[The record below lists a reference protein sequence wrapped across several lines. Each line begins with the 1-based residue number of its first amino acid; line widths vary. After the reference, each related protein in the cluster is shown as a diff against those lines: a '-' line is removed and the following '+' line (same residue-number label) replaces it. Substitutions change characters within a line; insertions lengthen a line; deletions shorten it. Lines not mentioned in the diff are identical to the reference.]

1 MRGTWARLPGLPTLS
16 RSPARFAATSA
27 MESTLGDAAWQ
38 RRRRAAMRW
47 ALWGAAVGALAALV
61 AFAPAVWL
69 ARAVDTA
76 TGGRLLLADARGT
89 VWAGSAVVT
98 LTGGPD
104 SRDAR
109 TLPGRLAW
117 SLQWRGRA
125 IDVVMRH
132 ACCLNGDVTVR
143 WQPGWARQRVSLL
156 PTADGG
162 IGQWPAAWLA
172 GLGTP
177 WNTMQ
182 VNGRMRLS
190 SPGLSVEWVEGR
202 VRFTGLAQ
210 IELASVSSRLST
222 LEPLGT
228 YRITVKGDGAGGDA
242 IAVNLATA
250 EGALRLSGQGQITGG
265 RLRFR
270 GDAQAAPG
278 SEVALGNLL
287 GILGRREGAL
297 TKITIG

>member
-1 MRGTWARLPGLPTLS
+1 MRGTWARLTALPPLR

-27 MESTLGDAAWQ
+27 MESTLSDAAWQ
-38 RRRRAAMRW
+38 RRRRATMHW
-47 ALWGAAVGALAALV
+47 ALWGAAVGALAAVV

-69 ARAVDTA
+69 ARAVETS
-76 TGGRLLLADARGT
+76 TGGRVLLADARGT
-89 VWAGSAVVT
+89 VWAGSAVLA

-104 SRDAR
+104 SRDAS

-125 IDVVMRH
+125 IDMVMRH
-132 ACCLNGDVTVR
+132 ACCLNGDLTAR

-156 PTADGG
+156 PMADGS
-162 IGQWPAAWLA
+162 IGQWPASLLA

-182 VNGRMRLS
+182 LNGRMRLS
-190 SPGLSVEWVEGR
+190 SPGLSVEWVQGR
-202 VRFTGLAQ
+202 LRFIGLAQ
-210 IELASVSSRLST
+210 VELANVSSRLST

-228 YRITVKGDGAGGDA
+228 YRITVQADAAGGDA
-242 IAVNLATA
+242 IAVNLTTA

-270 GDAQAAPG
+270 GEAQAAPG